1 MKEEK
6 KTLQFKNVIPSWY
19 VYKEAQLF
27 FVCQL
32 ISRLVSVHVT
42 LILVFG
48 DCRAG
53 KDTSFNG
60 IKTFFYEKKWIF
72 HSFMKLTLPKL
83 IHYSLKMCFFVPISN
98 KYLIVSQRIDI
109 PSWNDSY
116 IWRNN
121 LNQSF
126 DWPWKHN
133 NY

>member
-1 MKEEK
+1 MKEEINVTIQECHSK
-6 KTLQFKNVIPSWY
+6 LIRLQRGATLFCVSTHIK
-19 VYKEAQLF
+19 AR
-27 FVCQL
+27 VC
-32 ISRLVSVHVT
+32 SCYTNTRL
-42 LILVFG
+42 G

-60 IKTFFYEKKWIF
+60 IKAFFNEKKWIF